1 MENIYKDICP
11 NNTYNKIV
19 KYIIGLTNY
28 YNHNENMMSS
38 LEKIFK
44 ELERQNK
51 KLSNMII
58 SQIKNCLNDISDLI
72 DIYNPILGKN
82 NITNLFKCGGL
93 KRKIINF
100 YDINYNKIVNYCRY
114 NKIYTAIIIIL
125 QIFGNVFIIINNKG
139 KKETKETKRKYLNF
153 QNKDVNNDGVELIEE
168 VSGEDDYISI
178 I

>member
-1 MENIYKDICP
+1 M
-11 NNTYNKIV
+11 
-19 KYIIGLTNY
+19 TNY
-28 YNHNENMMSS
+28 YNNNTNLLSS

-44 ELERQNK
+44 EVERNNK

-72 DIYNPILGKN
+72 DIYNPILGKK

-100 YDINYNKIVNYCRY
+100 YDVNYNHIVYYCRY

-125 QIFGNVFIIINNKG
+125 QLLGNVFIIINNK
-139 KKETKETKRKYLNF
+139 ETKENKRKYLKI
-153 QNKDVNNDGVELIEE
+153 QHKDLNNDGVELIEE
-168 VSGEDDYISI
+168 VPGEDEDI
-178 I
+178 